1 MRPSRGCRVS
11 MATIRKKWRCLRPS
25 IFMRIL
31 TDTIIPSF
39 LGNLWSAAYVA
50 ALDFS
55 PNPKRR
61 RTPHSKI
68 CKLQFHVL
76 SSLPAF
82 LLAFL
87 VAFLGGPAVPC
98 ARLFFGQHGAG
109 LEHAALVQAADH

>member
-50 ALDFS
+50 ALDFI
-55 PNPKRR
+55 PNPRRR
-61 RTPHSKI
+61 RTPHSKM
-68 CKLQFHVL
+68 CKLHFHIL

-87 VAFLGGPAVPC
+87 GALLWGLAVAS
-98 ARLFFGQHGAG
+98 
-109 LEHAALVQAADH
+109 ADLLCG